1 MKIKKK
7 TKKKTDKIKIIAFKM
22 YNVFFD
28 EAIDYYIEFSCRCN
42 IEYACLL
49 HFEQQKKLRIYYQT
63 CDFVRI
69 FEENSKCV
77 CFNERRCIL
86 H

>member
-1 MKIKKK
+1 MKMKKKIKKK
-7 TKKKTDKIKIIAFKM
+7 TNKIKIVAFKT

-28 EAIDYYIEFSCRCN
+28 ETIDYYIEFLCRCN
-42 IEYACLL
+42 IEYAYLL

-63 CDFVRI
+63 CDLVRI
-69 FEENSKCV
+69 FEKNFKCV
-77 CFNERRCIL
+77 CFNEQRCIL